1 LNDASIN
8 KVNDGLKSGAD
19 SKVSADF
26 VRLSPWA
33 ILHFSAH
40 TILQLVSN
48 AYAIVPMAFGL
59 YQTNSVV
66 VAIAI
71 VAGIFAL
78 IVLSAVL
85 RHLFFSYLIH
95 NESVQVR
102 EGVFSKKQLNLP
114 FHRIQNVNFEHPFYF
129 RPLGLVTVKIDGAGS
144 ASEEVFLAALELEQG
159 EQIREQI
166 HRHNRLSKSVANS
179 AAEVFSE
186 SGLNEEVSP
195 PPWKL
200 MLTRSL
206 PDLVLH
212 GLTNNRA
219 WIILGALGAVYGQA
233 ADNINTYIASLGL
246 DFGGFVSDQGAIA
259 LVLLGFSAIMM
270 AIMIVAG
277 LSVLGSIFSYYNY
290 ELHTSDDA
298 FMVRR
303 GLLTHHEIN
312 MKKSRIQ
319 AVRVRRDWLDMVL
332 GRMNVVFEQISYGP
346 RQAVG
351 MGSDK
356 QILVPS
362 VEAIHT
368 DQLTN
373 EALSAERLEA
383 LEFTPISHRYFKK
396 LAAITT
402 VCYLT
407 ISIVFF
413 SILMPLDFVWVL
425 GLLPILTIHVFLL
438 YMSYKRWGLAI
449 NDGLV
454 VVRKGVL
461 GVDHILIPA
470 FKIQEVERSRTPLMK
485 RHELSSISIT
495 VASSKVSVPF
505 LPDQVVRGVINYC
518 LFETESTNRSWM

>member
-1 LNDASIN
+1 MNDASIN
-8 KVNDGLKSGAD
+8 KINDDLKVGAD
-19 SKVSADF
+19 F
-26 VRLSPWA
+26 IRLSPWA

-40 TILQLVSN
+40 TTLQLVST

-59 YQTNSVV
+59 YQTNSVI
-66 VAIAI
+66 VAMAVI
-71 VAGIFAL
+71 AGIFAL

-144 ASEEVFLAALELEQG
+144 ASEEVFLAALKLEQG

-166 HRHNRLSKSVANS
+166 HRHNRLAKSVANS

-186 SGLNEEVSP
+186 SGLNEEVSTP
-195 PPWKL
+195 KWKL

-259 LVLLGFSAIMM
+259 LVLLGFGAIMM

-362 VEAIHT
+362 VETFHA
-368 DQLTN
+368 DQLTD

-396 LAAITT
+396 LAVITT
-402 VCYLT
+402 VCYVT
-407 ISIVFF
+407 MSIVF
-413 SILMPLDFVWVL
+413 STLMPLGFVWSL

-449 NDGLV
+449 TDGLL

-461 GVDHILIPA
+461 GVDHILIPT
-470 FKIQEVERSRTPLMK
+470 FKIQEVERGRTPLMK